1 VQLNQHAWVSDIGGG
16 RVSLAQVTLEE
27 DRVLVMKGG
36 NGKRKRED
44 EGCRYIRL
52 ERRARSRASSGCQRT
67 RTWLTLLKSIVGS
80 FVDQL
85 SETNTD
91 VEP

>member
-27 DRVLVMKGG
+27 DRVLVMKG
-36 NGKRKRED
+36 KFRLLED
-44 EGCRYIRL
+44 
-52 ERRARSRASSGCQRT
+52 ADMAD
-67 RTWLTLLKSIVGS
+67 IVGIDRCLFCRSTVSS
-80 FVDQL
+80 FVDQP

-91 VEP
+91 DEPWNGEK